1 MTLVLDAS
9 VVAKW
14 FFEELDSDK
23 ARDILIGCGQGEIRL
38 LAPEVLPAEIANSLS
53 KRVIRGV
60 LGAEEALAQYARFE
74 RLCPALV
81 SISSLADLA
90 LRIALANR
98 HPVYDC
104 LYVALATRM
113 RCDLLTADEKL
124 YDVFT
129 TAIPEVK
136 LLRDWA

>member
-1 MTLVLDAS
+1 MILVLDAS

-23 ARDILIGCGQGEIRL
+23 ARDILVGCGKGQIRP
-38 LAPEVLPAEIANSLS
+38 LAPEILPAEIANSLS
-53 KRVIRGV
+53 KRVMRGA

-74 RLCPALV
+74 RLCPSLV

-98 HPVYDC
+98 HAVYDC

-113 RCDLLTADEKL
+113 RCDLFTADERL
-124 YDVFT
+124 YNTFS
-129 TAIPEVK
+129 TAIPAVK